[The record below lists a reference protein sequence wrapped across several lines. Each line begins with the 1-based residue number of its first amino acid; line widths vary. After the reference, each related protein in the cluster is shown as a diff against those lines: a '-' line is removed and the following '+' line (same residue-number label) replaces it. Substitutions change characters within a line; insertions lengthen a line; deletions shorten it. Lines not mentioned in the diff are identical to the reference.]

1 MKLSEK
7 IKCGLVIFF
16 LLAISFHSTAQDLK
30 KLNDE
35 EQKKTEIS
43 TPSPNYHNNNSALD
57 VYEDNDYIVRI
68 KNIDGHIAAIDS
80 KIEYVRNEE
89 KEKIKAEKS
98 GWFEQME
105 RIKQDLLKEK
115 AQLLLKSDIDK
126 N

>member
-7 IKCGLVIFF
+7 IKCGLIIFF
-16 LLAISFHSTAQDLK
+16 LLAISFHSTAQGLK

-43 TPSPNYHNNNSALD
+43 TPSPSYHNNSTLD
-57 VYEDNDYIVRI
+57 VHEDNDYIVRI